1 MAKRSVYYSVLN
13 MGLGHAA
20 RSLPI
25 IRSFIARG
33 WRVIIGSNGRALRF
47 LEHEL
52 PETETVVTPDYA
64 IEYSHGRWLL
74 PKLILQAPRVLAR
87 IAEEQ
92 KLTNYIVEK
101 YSPDMVFSDHCYGTY
116 HRSVPSY
123 FLTHQVYFAMPA
135 GMDVFAHFAALGNF
149 YFHKKFHKVIIL
161 DEKGPDGGLL
171 SGALSRH
178 PKNRSTYTYAGIISS
193 VEKRESD
200 NPLDLLVSIS
210 GPEPQRTLLETRI
223 LSEIEMIPGKK
234 VVVLGKSESTS
245 CLRNDKD
252 LQVFSHLSR
261 EEMSILFN
269 DAKMIVSRPGYTTLM
284 ELAESGKK
292 ALFIPTPGQ
301 TEQIYLAKRCREKNW
316 FHTVTQDE
324 LKLKEDCAAANKYSG
339 VSIHGATEKTLSTIF
354 ENILEI

>member
-25 IRSFIARG
+25 IRGFITRG

-52 PETETVVTPDYA
+52 PEIETVVTPDYA
-64 IEYSHGRWLL
+64 IEYSRGRWLI
-74 PKLILQAPRVLAR
+74 PKLMLQAPLVLTR
-87 IAEEQ
+87 IAEER
-92 KLTNYIVEK
+92 KLTNHIVEK
-101 YSPDMVFSDHCYGTY
+101 YSPGIIFSDHCYGAY

-135 GMDVFAHFAALGNF
+135 GMDAFAHFAALGNF
-149 YFHKKFHKVIIL
+149 YFHKKFRKVIIL
-161 DEKGPDGGLL
+161 DEKGTDGGLL

-178 PKNRSTYTYAGIISS
+178 PENRTTYAYAGIISS
-193 VEKRESD
+193 VEKKESD
-200 NPLDLLVSIS
+200 STLDLLVSIS
-210 GPEPQRTLLETRI
+210 GPEPQRTLLESRI

-234 VVVLGKSESTS
+234 VVVLGKSESTAR
-245 CLRNDKD
+245 LKDDED

-261 EEMSILFN
+261 EEISTLIN
-269 DAKMIVSRPGYTTLM
+269 NAKMIVSRPGYTTLM

-301 TEQIYLAKRCREKNW
+301 TEQIYLASRCQEKKW
-316 FHTVTQDE
+316 FHAVSQDE
-324 LKLKEDCAAANKYSG
+324 LKLAEDCATANKYPG
-339 VSIHGATEKTLSTIF
+339 VSMRGATEKTLSTIF